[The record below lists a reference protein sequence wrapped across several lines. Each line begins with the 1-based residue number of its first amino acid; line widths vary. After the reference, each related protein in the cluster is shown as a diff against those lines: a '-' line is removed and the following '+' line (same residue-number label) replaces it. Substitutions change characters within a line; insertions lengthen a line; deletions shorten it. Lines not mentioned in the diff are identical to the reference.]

1 MNIRTASLF
10 LFLAILLPACHAAAP
25 VSLQQSTSE
34 DQKGIEVTV
43 YNSNIALIKDS
54 RKVTLPAGEGELR
67 FMDVASSINPV
78 TVSARSLN
86 FPNDFSILDQ
96 NYEYDLISESRLLD
110 KYVGK
115 KLKILRWDETLSK
128 KEEVEATLLSNNDG
142 QIYQIGKEIYLGYPG
157 TKVVPSIPENLISK
171 PTLTWLFKNKN
182 PKEHELEVSYLTG
195 NISWKADY
203 VATLAGDDKSLDLSG
218 WVTID
223 NQSGAVYRNARLKL
237 IAGEVNRVEEPLMMQ
252 KAMRAEMMMDAG
264 GEAPQFQ
271 EKSFFEYHIYD
282 LQRRAT
288 IKDKQTKQISLLE
301 ASGVVAKKEFL
312 VYGTPNYYFYA
323 MPGQKQKQDVNVFME
338 FKNSQANHVG
348 MPLPQGTVRMYKKD
362 TDGSLQF
369 IGEDNIE
376 HTPKDEAVRLKIG
389 KAFDVVAERV
399 QMDYKQISNRMHE
412 SEWEVTIRNHKTD
425 AIVVGILE
433 PLYSDWKV
441 LTSSHE
447 YKKVDANTLRF
458 DVPVGKDQEVVV
470 RYRVQVKS

>member
-1 MNIRTASLF
+1 MNTRAALLF
-10 LFLAILLPACHAAAP
+10 LFLTFSIPVCDAAAP
-25 VSLQQSTSE
+25 VPLQQSTIE

-43 YNSNIALIKDS
+43 YNSNIALVKDS
-54 RKVTLPAGEGELR
+54 RKVTLPTGEGELR

-78 TVSARSLN
+78 TVSARSVN
-86 FPNDFSILDQ
+86 FPADFSVLDQ

-115 KLKILRWDETLSK
+115 KLKLIRWDETLSH

-142 QIYQIGKEIYLGYPG
+142 QIYQIGDEIYLGYPG

-171 PTLTWLFKNKN
+171 PTLTWLFSNKS
-182 PKEHELEVSYLTG
+182 PKAHELEVSYLTE

-203 VATLAGDDKSLDLSG
+203 VATLAGNDKSLDLSG

-223 NQSGAVYRNARLKL
+223 NQSGAVYKNARLKL
-237 IAGEVNRVEEPLMMQ
+237 VAGEINRVNEQQYLG
-252 KAMRAEMMMDAG
+252 KRMRAEMMMASDAA
-264 GEAPQFQ
+264 APQFQ

-282 LQRRAT
+282 LQRKTT

-301 ASGVVAKKEFL
+301 ASGVEAKKEFL
-312 VYGTPNYYFYA
+312 VYGDANYYSFA
-323 MPGQKQKQDVNVFME
+323 MPGQKQKQDVNVFVE

-362 TDGSLQF
+362 TDASLQF
-369 IGEDNIE
+369 IGEDSIR
-376 HTPKDEAVRLKIG
+376 HTPKDEVVRLKIG

-399 QMDYKQISNRMHE
+399 QTDFKQNLARVHE
-412 SEWEVTIRNHKTD
+412 SEWEVTVRNHKTGG
-425 AIVVGILE
+425 IMVGILE

-441 LTSSHE
+441 LKSSHE

-458 DVPVGKDQEVVV
+458 DVPVEKDAEVVV
-470 RYRVQVKS
+470 RYRIQVKY

>member
-1 MNIRTASLF
+1 MNVRSSLS
-10 LFLAILLPACHAAAP
+10 LLLLMTLPLVCCSAATGAP
-25 VSLQQSTSE
+25 SQSTLA
-34 DQKGIEVTV
+34 DQAAIELTV
-43 YNSNIALIKDS
+43 YNSNIALVKDT
-54 RKVTLPAGEGELR
+54 RQVTLPAGEGELR

-115 KLKILRWDETLSK
+115 KLKILRWDETLTK
-128 KEEVEATLLSNNDG
+128 REEVEATLLSNNDG
-142 QIYQIGKEIYLGYPG
+142 QIYQIGSEIYLGYPG
-157 TKVVPSIPENLISK
+157 TKVVPTIPENLISK
-171 PTLTWLFKNKN
+171 PTLTWLFTNKST
-182 PKEHELEVSYLTG
+182 KAHQLEVSYLTG

-203 VATLAGDDKSLDLSG
+203 VATLSGDDKSLGLSG

-223 NQSGAVYRNARLKL
+223 NQSGAMYKDARLKL
-237 IAGEVNRVEEPLMMQ
+237 VAGDVNRVQ
-252 KAMRAEMMMDAG
+252 DNFR
-264 GEAPQFQ
+264 
-271 EKSFFEYHIYD
+271 EKSMMPTESMAMNGAAAQQFEEKAFFEYHIYD
-282 LQRRAT
+282 LQRRTT
-288 IKDKQTKQISLLE
+288 IKDRQTKQISLLE
-301 ASGVVAKKEFL
+301 ASGVDAKKEFL
-312 VYGTPNYYFYA
+312 VSGDANYYFYA
-323 MPGQKQKQDVNVFME
+323 MPGQKQKQDVNVFIE
-338 FKNSQANHVG
+338 FRNSQANHVG

-369 IGEDNIE
+369 IGEDNIR
-376 HTPKDEAVRLKIG
+376 HTPKDEVVRLKIG

-399 QMDYKQISNRMHE
+399 QMDYKHISSNMHE
-412 SEWEVTIRNHKTD
+412 SEWEVTIRNHKTS
-425 AIVVGILE
+425 AIDVAILE

-441 LTSSHE
+441 LTSTHE

>member
-1 MNIRTASLF
+1 MKIWVISSF
-10 LFLAILLPACHAAAP
+10 LFLTILAPACHGAAP
-25 VSLQQSTSE
+25 ASRQQSTLA

-43 YNSNIALIKDS
+43 YNSNIALVKDT
-54 RKVTLPAGEGELR
+54 RQVKLPTGEGELL

-86 FPNDFSILDQ
+86 FPNDFSVLDQ

-115 KLKILRWDETLSK
+115 KLKLLRWDETLSK
-128 KEEVEATLLSNNDG
+128 KEEVEATLLSNNEG
-142 QIYQIGKEIYLGYPG
+142 QIYQIGNEIYLGYPG

-171 PTLTWLFKNKN
+171 PTLTWFFSNKTA
-182 PKEHELEVSYLTG
+182 KAHELEVSYLTG
-195 NISWKADY
+195 NINWKADY
-203 VATLAGDDKSLDLSG
+203 VATLAGDDKSLGLSG

-223 NQSGAVYRNARLKL
+223 NQSGAVYKDARLKL
-237 IAGEVNRVEEPLMMQ
+237 VAGEVNRVNDMQ
-252 KAMRAEMMMDAG
+252 YDRKSMRNEMMAMSSA
-264 GEAPQFQ
+264 APQFE

-282 LQRRAT
+282 LQRRTT

-301 ASGVVAKKEFL
+301 AAGVEAKKEFL
-312 VYGTPNYYFYA
+312 VYGSPGYYFYA
-323 MPGQKQKQDVNVFME
+323 MPGQKQKQDVNVFVE

-369 IGEDNIE
+369 IGEDNIQ
-376 HTPKDEAVRLKIG
+376 HTPKDETVRLKIG

-399 QMDYKQISNRMHE
+399 QTDYKQISKNMHE
-412 SEWEVTIRNHKTD
+412 SEWEVTLRNHKKED
-425 AIVVGILE
+425 VVVGILE

-447 YKKVDANTLRF
+447 FKKVDASTLRF